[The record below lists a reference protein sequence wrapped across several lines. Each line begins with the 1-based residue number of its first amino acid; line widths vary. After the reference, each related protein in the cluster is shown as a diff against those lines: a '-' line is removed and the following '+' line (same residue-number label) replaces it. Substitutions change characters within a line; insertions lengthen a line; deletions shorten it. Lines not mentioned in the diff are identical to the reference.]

1 MTDWGDEPFLFTCLQ
16 NIWQFRT
23 TCVKV
28 MWHCKH
34 FIQKEIT
41 DVKIAFADNA
51 YKIISSSATK
61 QSYASVAG
69 GSHQEGKA
77 ILIAEATKPIDIGG
91 MMAGQ
96 PPRF

>member
-1 MTDWGDEPFLFTCLQ
+1 MIKTLRSLNQAYEKQKGYVQELATKYSQL
-16 NIWQFRT
+16 
-23 TCVKV
+23 
-28 MWHCKH
+28 
-34 FIQKEIT
+34 QKEIT

-51 YKIISSSATK
+51 YKMISSSATK

-69 GSHQEGKA
+69 GSHQEGKG